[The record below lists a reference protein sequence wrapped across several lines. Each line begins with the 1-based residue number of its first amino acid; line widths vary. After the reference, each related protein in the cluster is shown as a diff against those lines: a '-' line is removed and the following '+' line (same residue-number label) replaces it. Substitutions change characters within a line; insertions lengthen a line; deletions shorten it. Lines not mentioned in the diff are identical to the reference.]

1 MNTNF
6 DEVINRFGTNCAK
19 WDGLV
24 SEYGQEVIPLSV
36 ADMDL
41 RAPQAIV
48 NETVRMAQH
57 GIYGYTELYPPYY
70 EAVQRWMKRA
80 YKWDIPQDWIVF
92 SPRIVQA
99 VSIILQKFTEIGDL
113 VLMHSPAYQPIAKSI
128 TENGRELVESPLIY
142 RNGRYEMNFE
152 DMELSMQ
159 KGVKILLLVSPHN
172 PTGRVWTGTD
182 LTRIAEL
189 CMKYDVLIVS
199 DDVHADFIR
208 PGHEH
213 TVIAK
218 LSEEIAQRSIIC
230 TSPSKTFN
238 LASLEISNIIIPN
251 EKLRAIF
258 KNGLIEAGIH
268 NPTFFAVPICETAYT
283 ECDGWLEELKL
294 YIEENIDYV
303 KEFFTEHFPDLKIVE
318 SEGTYLLW
326 VDCTSFDQKDE
337 RLKRWLLDESK
348 VSVSMGT
355 SFGQQGEGFIRL
367 NVATSRVTL
376 EEALQRMAATYH
388 SVK

>member
-24 SEYGQEVIPLSV
+24 AEYGEEVIPLSV

-48 NETVRMAQH
+48 DETVRIARH
-57 GIYGYTELYPPYY
+57 GIFGYTELFPPYY
-70 EAVQRWMKRA
+70 EAVQGWMKRA
-80 YKWDIPQDWIVF
+80 YAWDIPQEWIVF

-99 VSIILQKFTEIGDL
+99 FSIILQKFTEIGDR
-113 VLMHSPAYQPIAKSI
+113 VLIHTPAYQPIAKAVS
-128 TENGRELVESPLIY
+128 ENDRELVESPLIY
-142 RNGRYEMNFE
+142 RNGHYEIDFE
-152 DMELSMQ
+152 DMERHMKQ
-159 KGVKILLLVSPHN
+159 GVQVLLLCSPHN
-172 PTGRVWTGTD
+172 PTGRVWSISELAQLVD
-182 LTRIAEL
+182 LCNL
-189 CMKYDVLIVS
+189 YDVLLVS

-218 LSEEIAQRSIIC
+218 LSEEIAQRTIIC

-238 LASLEISNIIIPN
+238 LASLEIANIIIPN
-251 EKLRAIF
+251 EDLRAKF
-258 KNGLIEAGIH
+258 KKGLVEAGIH

-283 ECDGWLEELKL
+283 VCDGWLEEVKS
-294 YIEENIDYV
+294 YIEGNIQFV
-303 KEFFTEHFPDLKIVE
+303 KQFFAQHFPEFHIVE

-326 VDCTSFDQKDE
+326 IDCRSFDKKDDK
-337 RLKRWLLDESK
+337 LKRWLLNDSK
-348 VSVSMGT
+348 VSVSFGT

-376 EEALQRMAATYH
+376 EEALQRMSRAY
-388 SVK
+388 SSIK